1 MMRTLDLRGRDRST
15 VSLLASIPRAANDLA
30 AALDVA
36 QELIADVVAR
46 GEVALRDQA
55 QKFDGGVP
63 PSLRVDG
70 AQMKQALVELDPK
83 VREGLELAIDDRP
96 ADSPAGTRAATIRC
110 STFQPALARPF
121 THPCV
126 LRALRRHR

>member
-55 QKFDGGVP
+55 Q
-63 PSLRVDG
+63 
-70 AQMKQALVELDPK
+70 
-83 VREGLELAIDDRP
+83 
-96 ADSPAGTRAATIRC
+96 
-110 STFQPALARPF
+110 
-121 THPCV
+121 
-126 LRALRRHR
+126 